1 MSERINGLGLN
12 DVASI
17 YVDDRDRFIVS
28 LIVGYSDDEARSAE
42 QAGALG
48 LMVTQGPQQRSTVW
62 SVYDRVTDTHSRFE
76 QAELQDGLDLADDPD
91 FQ

>member
-48 LMVTQGPQQRSTVW
+48 LMLTQGAQQRSTVW

>member
-1 MSERINGLGLN
+1 MSEGINGLRLI
-12 DVASI
+12 DVDSI
-17 YVDDRDRFIVS
+17 YVGDQDRFVVS
-28 LIVGYSDDEARSAE
+28 LIIGYTDNEARSAE